1 MIPVTRLNHA
11 MLYVRDLD
19 RSVTFY
25 REAFGMVEVW
35 RDGPVAL
42 LRTIGSQ
49 NHHDLAFLA
58 VGEDAPRPPRGATG
72 LYHLAW
78 EVLTIEDL
86 ATAAHT
92 LSEMRALTGASDH
105 GASKSVYGRD
115 PDGIDLEVTWVVP
128 RIYWGEWERRGVVR
142 PLDLEVEV
150 ERWGH
155 PGARA

>member
-58 VGEDAPRPPRGATG
+58 VGEDAPRPPRAPPGCTT
-72 LYHLAW
+72 W
-78 EVLTIEDL
+78 
-86 ATAAHT
+86 
-92 LSEMRALTGASDH
+92 R
-105 GASKSVYGRD
+105 GRC
-115 PDGIDLEVTWVVP
+115 
-128 RIYWGEWERRGVVR
+128 
-142 PLDLEVEV
+142 
-150 ERWGH
+150 
-155 PGARA
+155 